1 MSRGGL
7 ARLLRLSSV
16 SLLVCSAVVPAW
28 SQQSVDPFKLL
39 AEADRLAWLRVW
51 PRAEPLYGRARQT
64 FIARGDRRNALYAEV
79 NQLRGQLPR
88 LAVPDVSERLAAYL
102 DDPVVRDDDRLR
114 LRVLAI
120 KGETDA
126 DFDPA
131 LSRRS
136 WTEAL
141 ALAEKLADA
150 GWVNRARAEL
160 GLASFLLGDTNTAI
174 VNLGQALKVAEASGD
189 ASSLVRWLT
198 LFGHGFVE
206 LRRPEQAL
214 DYYDRALKVAAGIP
228 ELQTPV
234 MTYLGKADALMR
246 LDRASEAQSLLAR
259 ALEAARAEGSLGY
272 QAELTLRLALL
283 EAGNGQT
290 SAALQTMARASDLA
304 RAAGGNRILAG
315 IALEQARLLRTASRA
330 SEAEATLVEGIRASR
345 SMGERLIL
353 PQLLSQLADLRLAR
367 GQRGPAAALIGEADD
382 ILEGLLTNASSPWA
396 RGRIMSAMDGV
407 VATRI
412 RLEGSASPANPAG
425 LLAAVE
431 RARARSLLELLYSR
445 PPSDVRLP
453 VGVRDAE
460 RRIAALQLRLLR
472 ATAREERARL
482 LAQIFAAEERLAPLS
497 TELFTRAQRS
507 ARSPVG
513 LGRIQAA
520 LRTDELFYEIAL
532 TEPAS
537 FGLVITTGA
546 ARVKQLPGRA
556 AILAQADALASAARD
571 GRDIT
576 EPAER
581 MADTL
586 LSAIPELTVRRRL
599 ILSLE
604 GSLERMPFELL
615 PATRGRRLLDTH
627 VVSYTPSGSVLVL
640 LRARPGTPLGER
652 SVLAIG
658 ASPDRSE
665 ASEPSA
671 KAIATAG
678 NVFDVDASRL
688 PQLPLATE
696 EARQVGAL
704 FVAADSVVLVN
715 ADATEAAVKAQPLA
729 SFRVVHFAAH
739 GIVSTKD
746 PARSAVLLK
755 PSGQDDGL
763 LQAREVLN
771 LRFSAALVTLSACD
785 TSAGAQLGQDGV
797 ASLVRPFLA
806 AGARAVVANLWSVD
820 DTFSAALMKQFY
832 GHLTKGKDIGEA
844 LRLAKLAMLDQ
855 FGPAATPQL
864 WSGVL
869 AYGDAAQ
876 RIVDRGTGAGA
887 NGAHR

>member
-1 MSRGGL
+1 LGAHAA
-7 ARLLRLSSV
+7 ARSPRTTHFTAQA
-16 SLLVCSAVVPAW
+16 SLDR
-28 SQQSVDPFKLL
+28 DP
-39 AEADRLAWLRVW
+39 
-51 PRAEPLYGRARQT
+51 P
-64 FIARGDRRNALYAEV
+64 ARGRR
-79 NQLRGQLPR
+79 RG
-88 LAVPDVSERLAAYL
+88 
-102 DDPVVRDDDRLR
+102 RD
-114 LRVLAI
+114 
-120 KGETDA
+120 G
-126 DFDPA
+126 FH
-131 LSRRS
+131 
-136 WTEAL
+136 
-141 ALAEKLADA
+141 
-150 GWVNRARAEL
+150 
-160 GLASFLLGDTNTAI
+160 
-174 VNLGQALKVAEASGD
+174 
-189 ASSLVRWLT
+189 
-198 LFGHGFVE
+198 HG
-206 LRRPEQAL
+206 
-214 DYYDRALKVAAGIP
+214 
-228 ELQTPV
+228 
-234 MTYLGKADALMR
+234 
-246 LDRASEAQSLLAR
+246 LLAR

-272 QAELTLRLALL
+272 QAELTLRLGLL
-283 EAGNGQT
+283 EAEGGQT
-290 SAALQTMARASDLA
+290 SAALHTMDRASGLA

-315 IALEQARLLRTASRA
+315 IALEQARLLRTANRA

-367 GQRGPAAALIGEADD
+367 GQRGPAAALIREADD

-396 RGRIMSAMDGV
+396 RGRITSAMDGV

-445 PPSDVRLP
+445 PPSDVRLS
-453 VGVRDAE
+453 VGVREAE

-472 ATAREERARL
+472 ATARDERARL
-482 LAQIFAAEERLAPLS
+482 LAQIFVAEERLAPLS

-537 FGLVITTGA
+537 FGLLITTGA

-586 LSAIPELTVRRRL
+586 LSDIPELTVRRRL

-615 PATRGRRLLDTH
+615 SATRGRRLLDTH

-658 ASPDRSE
+658 ASPDRSD
-665 ASEPSA
+665 ASGPSA

-678 NVFDVDASRL
+678 NVFDVDESRL

-704 FVAADSVVLVN
+704 FAADSVVLVN

-806 AGARAVVANLWSVD
+806 AGAKAVVANLWSVD

-876 RIVDRGTGAGA
+876 RVVDRGTGAGT
-887 NGAHR
+887 NGGHR